1 MAGFRTKVGRVAAVA
16 DVGFEIH
23 QGQTLA
29 LVGTSGSGKSTVARC
44 VTGLEK
50 PDSGR
55 IWIAGTEIVQ
65 LDARALRPVRAN
77 VQMIF
82 QDAVTSMNPRFSAA
96 EVVEEPLLIQGMP
109 GAERRAVA
117 ERMMKEVAL
126 APEWLCRPATEFSG
140 GQRQRLAIAR
150 ALTLCPKLLVLDE
163 AFAGLDLSTQAQ
175 IANLLLSL
183 QANHGL
189 TLLLISHDLTLVAR
203 MADTLAVMSAGRIVE
218 SGKSRQ
224 ILQDPVHNHQK
235 ARGFGA
241 GGGVPVCGLCFQLSF
256 LKAPLNFSVV
266 AFPVRLPDREVG
278 LLGPSNR
285 FRFRDPQFDSANEHS
300 P

>member
-1 MAGFRTKVGRVAAVA
+1 MVNDLPRSAPQEAALLRVQGLSKKYVRGGLWNKRVCVAAVA

-109 GAERRAVA
+109 EAERRAVA

-163 AFAGLDLSTQAQ
+163 AFAGSRLVDPGPDCKSAAVFAGEPRFDPPVDL
-175 IANLLLSL
+175 
-183 QANHGL
+183 
-189 TLLLISHDLTLVAR
+189 
-203 MADTLAVMSAGRIVE
+203 
-218 SGKSRQ
+218 
-224 ILQDPVHNHQK
+224 P
-235 ARGFGA
+235 
-241 GGGVPVCGLCFQLSF
+241 
-256 LKAPLNFSVV
+256 
-266 AFPVRLPDREVG
+266 
-278 LLGPSNR
+278 
-285 FRFRDPQFDSANEHS
+285 
-300 P
+300 

>member
-1 MAGFRTKVGRVAAVA
+1 MVNDLPRSAPQEEALLRVQGLSKKYARGGLWHKRVCVAAVA

-23 QGQTLA
+23 RGQTLA

-65 LDARALRPVRAN
+65 LDARALRPVRAI

-82 QDAVTSMNPRFSAA
+82 QDAVTSINPRFSAA

-109 GAERRAVA
+109 RAERQAVA

-126 APEWLCRPATEFSG
+126 APEWLCRPVTEFSG

-150 ALTLCPKLLVLDE
+150 ALTLRPKLLVLDE

-183 QANHGL
+183 QASYGL

-224 ILQDPVHNHQK
+224 ILEDPVHETTRK
-235 ARGFGA
+235 
-241 GGGVPVCGLCFQLSF
+241 L
-256 LKAPLNFSVV
+256 V
-266 AFPVRLPDREVG
+266 ASSQAAE
-278 LLGPSNR
+278 
-285 FRFRDPQFDSANEHS
+285 FRFAASAS
-300 P
+300 S